1 MQLDL
6 IEKKNSKENREESQP
21 SQVAALFLD
30 IIPMAMK
37 CLRRELRSIPSANL
51 TMPQYRILAQLYLEP
66 ANNKALAESL
76 GVSLPAASRM
86 VKSLV
91 GRKLVESTQNLLDK
105 REVRLRLTKAGQ
117 RKLELVTEALRD
129 GLTHQFEQLDARSL
143 DQIQSGLKSIQS
155 VLGKITIQLD
165 TNRH

>member
-6 IEKKNSKENREESQP
+6 VEKKKSKESSEDGQP

-30 IIPMAMK
+30 VIPTAMK

-129 GLTHQFEQLDARSL
+129 GLTHQFEQLDPQSL